1 MSKKYTLVE
10 FTIQDGEEEYKK
22 RFPFFT
28 SDFQKMT
35 DEELIAYFFTGQR
48 DQKLDLFEDT
58 QNIYWIN
65 DMERTVYVSRTTPIN
80 MSEFKLLR
88 KLGIVNF
95 IPHENERIHQTTSN
109 IVQFKKR
116 ETA

>member
-35 DEELIAYFFTGQR
+35 DEQLIAYFFTGNKDER
-48 DQKLDLFEDT
+48 LDLFEDT

-65 DMERTVYVSRTTPIN
+65 NMERTVYVSRTIPIN
-80 MSEFKLLR
+80 MTEFKLLQ
-88 KLGIVNF
+88 KIGIVNF
-95 IPHENERIHQTTSN
+95 LPHDNEMIYKKPNN
-109 IVQFKKR
+109 IVQFPKR
-116 ETA
+116 A

>member
-35 DEELIAYFFTGQR
+35 DEQLIAYFFLGNK
-48 DQKLDLFEDT
+48 DEKLDLFEDT

-65 DMERTVYVSRTTPIN
+65 SMERTVYVSRSVPIN
-80 MSEFKLLR
+80 MSEFKLLQ
-88 KLGIVNF
+88 KIGIVNF
-95 IPHENERIHQTTSN
+95 LPHDNEMIYKKPNN
-109 IVQFKKR
+109 IFQFPKR
-116 ETA
+116 A